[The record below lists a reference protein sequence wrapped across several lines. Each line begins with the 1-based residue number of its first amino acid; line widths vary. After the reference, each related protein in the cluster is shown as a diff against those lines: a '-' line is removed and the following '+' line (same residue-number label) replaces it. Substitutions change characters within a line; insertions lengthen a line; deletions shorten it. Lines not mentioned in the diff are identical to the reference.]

1 MLTELSYRLN
11 MRVKTLQL
19 IGAELGGIGGD
30 TVAHTHKR
38 MEKRLAK
45 DRSLSRRVE
54 KLQKQ
59 LSQ

>member
-1 MLTELSYRLN
+1 MG
-11 MRVKTLQL
+11 VKTPQV

-30 TVAHTHKR
+30 AVANTHER
-38 MEKRLAK
+38 MERLAK

>member
-1 MLTELSYRLN
+1 MGVN
-11 MRVKTLQL
+11 TLQV
-19 IGAELGGIGGD
+19 IGAKLGGIGRD
-30 TVAHTHKR
+30 AVANTHER

-45 DRSLSRRVE
+45 DRSLSMRVE